1 MQIRSAFVL
10 LATVFCALPLPSHA
24 QATADKH
31 FIWHEISKPEV
42 SIDHVETR
50 FIGVQAETP
59 NNRIRG
65 AVTVRCSS
73 NRKVE
78 VLVGLISNMAGN
90 PDTRLEPHARVRFDS
105 APAYEEAWQ
114 LATSQQTLLAADPQA
129 LLERFAKARAMEVEF
144 KPVNRTP
151 MLAHF
156 DMATF
161 PAVYHQVCE
170 VWE

>member
-1 MQIRSAFVL
+1 MQIRMLVL

-24 QATADKH
+24 QTATDKH
-31 FIWHEISKPEV
+31 FIWHVVKEPEV

-65 AVTVRCSS
+65 TISIRCSS

-90 PDTRLEPHARVRFDS
+90 PDTRLEPHARVKFDDQ
-105 APAYEEAWQ
+105 PPYEESWQPGNSGDTLFAATPQPMLDRFKNARQ
-114 LATSQQTLLAADPQA
+114 LAI
-129 LLERFAKARAMEVEF
+129 EF

-151 MLAHF
+151 LLAHF
-156 DMATF
+156 DMTTF
-161 PAVYHQVCE
+161 NPLYHDTCE

>member
-1 MQIRSAFVL
+1 MPNLKSIF
-10 LATVFCALPLPSHA
+10 LAVALTAAAGRA
-24 QATADKH
+24 QTAPDPH
-31 FIWHEISKPEV
+31 MVWHVVQKPEV
-42 SIDHVETR
+42 SMDHVETR

-65 AVTVRCSS
+65 TISVRCSS

-90 PDTRLEPHARVRFDS
+90 PDTRLEPHARVKFDA
-105 APAYEEAWQ
+105 APAYEETWQ
-114 LATSQQTLLAADPQA
+114 PANGDDSTLFAADSKA
-129 LLERFAKARAMEVEF
+129 ILERFGKARAMDVEF
-144 KPVNRTP
+144 KPVNHTP
-151 MLAHF
+151 LLAHF

-161 PAVYHQVCE
+161 AAVYHQACE